1 MDIDVNKE
9 ELMSYSKYVI
19 FIFKKFLCNHQQ
31 GMHFVNKLQGKML
44 QFKKREKIVKY
55 SLNQQFNSL

>member
-19 FIFKKFLCNHQQ
+19 FILKKYLCNHQQ
-31 GMHFVNKLQGKML
+31 GMHFVNKLQVKML
-44 QFKKREKIVKY
+44 QFKKKRENCKIFIK
-55 SLNQQFNSL
+55 SAI